1 MMHYFV
7 LNPASGNKKGKN
19 DILREI
25 RDAAEKVGVEYD
37 VRFTKAPK
45 DGRKIVRSICENAD
59 GPVRIYGCGGDGTV
73 NELVN
78 GAYGFDNVE
87 IGVIPQ
93 GTGNDYIRNYG
104 DPEQFLDVEKQLLG
118 KSQDSDLIH
127 YKAEYN
133 GEITEGFCA
142 NMFNIGFDCNVVDM
156 TNTVKTWPLFN
167 GSTAYLASVFIVLA
181 KKKETNLRIEY
192 ADGTVRDGNI
202 LLCSVAN
209 GCFCGGGI
217 KGVPKSILD
226 DGLMDVSVV
235 RGGITR
241 TTFVKLF
248 PKYQKG
254 THLEDPL
261 LVRKKICDYR
271 KEKTLTITS
280 NDESL
285 RLCVDGEISSQ
296 KRVEF
301 TVLQDAFRFIVPE
314 GV

>member
-1 MMHYFV
+1 M
-7 LNPASGNKKGKN
+7 
-19 DILREI
+19 
-25 RDAAEKVGVEYD
+25 
-37 VRFTKAPK
+37 
-45 DGRKIVRSICENAD
+45 
-59 GPVRIYGCGGDGTV
+59 
-73 NELVN
+73 
-78 GAYGFDNVE
+78 
-87 IGVIPQ
+87 
-93 GTGNDYIRNYG
+93 
-104 DPEQFLDVEKQLLG
+104 
-118 KSQDSDLIH
+118 
-127 YKAEYN
+127 
-133 GEITEGFCA
+133 
-142 NMFNIGFDCNVVDM
+142 
-156 TNTVKTWPLFN
+156 
-167 GSTAYLASVFIVLA
+167 
-181 KKKETNLRIEY
+181 
-192 ADGTVRDGNI
+192 RDGNI

-301 TVLQDAFRFIVPE
+301 AVLQDAFRFIVPE